1 MKILTRSAIESHQV
15 KLVQK
20 QDGQRYSQYPVH
32 EMEFWNVLFAHA
44 KDPKTAQQVLDE
56 IGDIEN
62 EPCIE
67 NDRVF
72 NNVRSARA
80 MAKLALLSRSM

>member
-1 MKILTRSAIESHQV
+1 MKILTRSAIESHQI

-32 EMEFWNVLFAHA
+32 EMEFWKVLFAHA
-44 KDPKTAQQVLDE
+44 KDLKTAQQVLDE
-56 IGDIEN
+56 IGDIES

-80 MAKLALLSRSM
+80 MAKVALLTRLV